1 MTPTQGF
8 FNFFQCLISR
18 NVISTLSKRNQL
30 EKYKHRQIHGLIGL
44 EVKVLQA
51 IYIYISLYDIVYIK
65 TAISTEMKGQYS
77 VQKIINLNHNI

>member
-30 EKYKHRQIHGLIGL
+30 EKYKHRQIHGLISL

-51 IYIYISLYDIVYIK
+51 IYIYIYRCMTLFILKLQSL
-65 TAISTEMKGQYS
+65 
-77 VQKIINLNHNI
+77 QK